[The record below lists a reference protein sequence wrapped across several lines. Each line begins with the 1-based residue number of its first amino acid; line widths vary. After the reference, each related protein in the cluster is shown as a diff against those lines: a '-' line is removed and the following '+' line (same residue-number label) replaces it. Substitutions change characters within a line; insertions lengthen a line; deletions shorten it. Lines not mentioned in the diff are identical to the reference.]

1 LPKENEQFYKLFKPQ
16 LTPKKMLELGVFGGA
31 YFGKDTKEFPKDW
44 FKKAKLSKTFNVSM
58 NRFKIV
64 AGLSRKEWMDKGWI
78 FKEDPLGWFQWY
90 CRFKMGRRITHID
103 RIQIKRWKAFG
114 DRHIPAIKK
123 NCDEGDMQCRR
134 RQRQAV
140 LQWAYDPFI

>member
-1 LPKENEQFYKLFKPQ
+1 MPKEKEQFYKLFKPQ

-31 YFGKDTKEFPKDW
+31 YFGKNTKEFPKDW
-44 FKKAKLSKTFNVSM
+44 FKKAKLSKTFDVRM
-58 NRFKIV
+58 NRFKIA
-64 AGLSRKEWMDKGWI
+64 AGLSRKEWIDKGWM

-90 CRFKMGRRITHID
+90 CRFKMGRRITHVD